1 MAKTNLTMVRDNRAI
16 RIGDQDAH
24 PRQSPLDGARKIIK
38 MGRIGD
44 PPAYF
49 DSQMSAIWREIR
61 EVMPWLRENHRAM
74 FELYV
79 RMITKSRHEPDS
91 FTPRD
96 AGIMIRCADR
106 LGGNPVSDQYFEHE
120 QASEQDEFFDV

>member
-1 MAKTNLTMVRDNRAI
+1 MAKNTLSMVRDNRVV

-24 PRQSPLDGARKIIK
+24 PRQSPLDGPRKIIK
-38 MGRIGD
+38 MSRIGN
-44 PPAYF
+44 PPDYF
-49 DSQMSAIWREIR
+49 DERMSAIWLEIR
-61 EVMPWLRENHRAM
+61 EVMPWLRENHRAV

-79 RMITKSRHEPDS
+79 RMIAKSRFEFDS
-91 FTPRD
+91 FTARD

-120 QASEQDEFFDV
+120 QASEQDEFFDI